1 MYRMLSHGLSPC
13 YIAKDL
19 QRFGTCHAL
28 KHRFAQVRA
37 APLYKGCYFE
47 YWHWSRAIF
56 SLKLKR

>member
-1 MYRMLSHGLSPC
+1 MYRVLSHGLSPC

-37 APLYKGCYFE
+37 EPLNKGSYFE
-47 YWHWSRAIF
+47 Y
-56 SLKLKR
+56 

>member
-37 APLYKGCYFE
+37 APPYTKGVILNIDTGVELFLA
-47 YWHWSRAIF
+47 SN
-56 SLKLKR
+56 